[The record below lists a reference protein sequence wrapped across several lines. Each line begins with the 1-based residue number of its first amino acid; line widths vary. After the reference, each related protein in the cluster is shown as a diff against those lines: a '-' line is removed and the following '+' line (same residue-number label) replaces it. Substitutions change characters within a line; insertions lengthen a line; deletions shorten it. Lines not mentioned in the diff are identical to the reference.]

1 MKLVTEA
8 VLEALLDSLKLLP
21 FLFLTYLLMEFLEHK
36 AGDRLNAKV
45 TAAGRVGPLWGAAL
59 GLLPQCGFS
68 TATAEFYVGG
78 LVSTGTLLAVF
89 LATSDEMLPVFL
101 GEGLPV
107 RVIAVVLG
115 IKFLIALLCGFVTDL
130 LLRRPK
136 ERSVSELCQKER
148 CHCERGIFVSAAYHT
163 ARTLVFVLLIN
174 VMLGVALAFVGTERL
189 SAFLLRVPFL
199 APVLSALLGLVPN
212 CAVSVAIATLYARGV
227 LSFGAL
233 LAGLLPGAGAGLLV
247 LFRASR
253 REKRFLWFLPAL
265 FLIGVAFGFLFDF
278 TGLSGLLGI

>member
-1 MKLVTEA
+1 MLDIIMDT
-8 VLEALLDSLKLLP
+8 LLDSVKLLP
-21 FLFLTYLLMEFLEHK
+21 FLFLTYLAMELLEHK
-36 AGDRLNAKV
+36 AGGRLLKKISV
-45 TAAGRVGPLWGAAL
+45 VDKAGPFLGAVF
-59 GLLPQCGFS
+59 GVVPQCGFS
-68 TATAEFYVGG
+68 AAASSLFAGRVITV
-78 LVSTGTLLAVF
+78 GTLLAIY
-89 LATSDEMLPVFL
+89 LSTSDEMLPVFL

-148 CHCERGIFVSAAYHT
+148 CHCERGLFVSAAYHT